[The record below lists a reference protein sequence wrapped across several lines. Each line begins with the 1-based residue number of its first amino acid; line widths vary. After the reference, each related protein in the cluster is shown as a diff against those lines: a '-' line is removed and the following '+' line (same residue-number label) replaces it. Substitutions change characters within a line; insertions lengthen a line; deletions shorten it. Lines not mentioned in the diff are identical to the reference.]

1 MLNCLIVKLLYDKVL
16 REQSNNFNN
25 QTILTKL
32 FSYELYFIY
41 HIGLFTQP
49 RTGKPKQAD
58 REFNVAAK
66 FIWLALY
73 NNLIIRN
80 LDQPNKFGGYE
91 KRILGQ
97 PVKAFLP
104 IASDGQFQA
113 PLFRILAR

>member
-1 MLNCLIVKLLYDKVL
+1 MFAYG
-16 REQSNNFNN
+16 RS
-25 QTILTKL
+25 
-32 FSYELYFIY
+32 
-41 HIGLFTQP
+41 
-49 RTGKPKQAD
+49 KQAD
-58 REFNVAAK
+58 RKYNVAAK

-73 NNLIIRN
+73 NDLIISDLN
-80 LDQPNKFGGYE
+80 QPNKFGGYE